1 MIETV
6 IIGRLSGAAALV
18 GVESEGMGEGFFDI
32 VSMLSISA
40 VGTGAHQ
47 ELCGG

>member
-18 GVESEGMGEGFFDI
+18 GVESEGMGKGIVDI
-32 VSMLSISA
+32 VSMLSISDVSA
-40 VGTGAHQ
+40 GTHQ